1 MRLLPLLAAT
11 WALWLIRPDPMAAQD
26 VAPHVLVVSDQVRHE
41 LTLVYSG
48 RATELLGCL
57 IGRIHGDTVRI
68 DRIAPAHVDPAHS
81 TPIHVLPQESCED
94 AGWKPV
100 IGTVHNHPEGQNC
113 WFVFPG
119 TRVPASDG
127 KSFLNGT
134 YPLSAILCG
143 PRLIWVTRDLVHHE
157 LGLAAP
163 PP

>member
-1 MRLLPLLAAT
+1 MRLLPLLAST
-11 WALWLIRPDPMAAQD
+11 WALWIARPAPMGAQD
-26 VAPHVLVVSDQVRHE
+26 AAPHVLVVGDQARHE
-41 LTLVYSG
+41 LALVYSG

-57 IGRIHGDTVRI
+57 IGRIEGDTVRI

-81 TPIHVLPQESCED
+81 TPVHVLPQESCED

-127 KSFLNGT
+127 KSFLDGT
-134 YPLSAILCG
+134 YPVSAILCG
-143 PRLIWVTRDLVHHE
+143 PRLIWVTRDLMHHE
-157 LGLAAP
+157 LGLTAP
-163 PP
+163 LP